1 MTTEE
6 NQPPSQEER
15 RQWDLPDG
23 SHLSQSQSHERTRKR
38 TTGPLIEGEMTR
50 ISESLERVYERLD
63 ANSDRIDQ
71 ISASLRELAMR
82 PPPEIGKGITAL
94 ISIAITVAL
103 ASLAA
108 TLTTISL
115 LLTHILGR

>member
-23 SHLSQSQSHERTRKR
+23 SHLSQSHERTRKR